1 VPVDK
6 PIVVP
11 NVKPGP
17 NARDIHALGNRDRF
31 LIVVMF
37 HVFRRIDVVAMIHE
51 MHPVERHD
59 AFFYRRNNDLAL
71 IWVNIWLL
79 HKASQRLAFDRSR

>member
-1 VPVDK
+1 MPVDK
-6 PIVVP
+6 PIVVS

-51 MHPVERHD
+51 MHPVERHTHS
-59 AFFYRRNNDLAL
+59 F
-71 IWVNIWLL
+71 IVGITILL
-79 HKASQRLAFDRSR
+79 